1 MKFTYNWKL
10 SDLKKV
16 KKNGLKVFSCF
27 ACGGGSTMGYKMS
40 GFEVLGCNEIDPEM
54 IEIYRANHNPKYSF
68 LEPIQDFKKRKDIP
82 KELFGIDVLDGS
94 PPCSSF
100 SMAGSRD
107 DEWGKN
113 KKFREG
119 QAEQVLDD
127 LFFHFIDLARIL
139 KPKVIVAENVT
150 GMLRGKA
157 KGYVKEVIAGF
168 KAAGYDVQ
176 LFILNGA
183 TMGLPQARE
192 RIFFVARRK
201 NLKLPAL
208 KLEFN
213 EKTVTVGEAIKDIIN
228 EIGADK
234 SKSNTKRWWDK
245 CAPGQSFSSVHP
257 KGSLFNWYKVSKDK
271 PFPTIA
277 SSSVDMFMRWDVMA
291 TFTTQQICRFG
302 SFPMDYKAPEKLLRY
317 QVGMSVPPIMMH
329 KISDQIYKQWFK
341 RKTQ

>member
-1 MKFTYNWKL
+1 MKFTYNWNL
-10 SDLKKV
+10 ADLKKV

-82 KELFGIDVLDGS
+82 KELFNIDVLDGS

-100 SMAGSRD
+100 SMSGARD
-107 DEWGKN
+107 EDWGKN

-127 LFFHFIDLARIL
+127 LFFHFIDLARVL

-157 KGYVKEVIAGF
+157 KGYVKEVLSEF
-168 KAAGYDVQ
+168 KKAGYEIQ

-201 NLKLPAL
+201 NLKWAPL

-213 EKTVTVGEAIKDIIN
+213 ERTVTVGEAIKDIIN
-228 EIGADK
+228 DIGADK
-234 SKSNTKRWWDK
+234 SKSTTKKYWDK

-257 KGSLFNWYKVSKDK
+257 KGSLFNWYKVSPDK

-291 TFTTQQICRFG
+291 TFTTKQICRFG

-317 QVGMSVPPIMMH
+317 QIGMSVPPIMMH
-329 KISDQIYKQWFK
+329 KISEQIHKQWFK
-341 RKTQ
+341 GKAQ